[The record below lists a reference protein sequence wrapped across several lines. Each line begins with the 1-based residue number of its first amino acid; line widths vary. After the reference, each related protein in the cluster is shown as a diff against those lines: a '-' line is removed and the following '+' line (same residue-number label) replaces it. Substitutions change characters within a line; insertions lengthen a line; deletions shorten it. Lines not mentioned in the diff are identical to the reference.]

1 MNTINDEMLNKYID
15 NELNNEVAY
24 KVKDAI
30 ANSPEL
36 QLKYSTLL
44 KTNELLKSINSGSVT
59 SDFTKKILQRIQNQ
73 KVRVKQQKRF
83 LIVTVSILGVIALG
97 IVGFILAQILS
108 TPSQESNQIVSTY
121 SKDIS
126 DYTSAIFGKK
136 NVSIFGSILSF
147 IMLVSGYFLYEYQ
160 KRSKNNFSH

>member
-15 NELNNEVAY
+15 NELNNEEAS
-24 KVKDAI
+24 KVRDAM

-44 KTNELLKSINSGSVT
+44 KTNELLKSINSDSVS

-83 LIVTVSILGVIALG
+83 LIVTVSILGIIALG